1 MRSIDKSVWGP
12 MIKQTHDPQSS
23 QRQVLN
29 EILAKNANTAFGKEH
44 DFDLIQSYED
54 YRAAV
59 PIYTYEEFRPYIEA
73 QERTKECRLT
83 IEQPVAYAQTSG
95 TTGVPK
101 NIPILEST
109 IGVLS
114 RHQQLTTFAQYQGL
128 PTIFDGK
135 ILVLSSARA
144 EGALETGT
152 PYGSMSGFLHELLP
166 DFIRDKAVLPPEVL
180 RIEEYDRKYIA
191 IAAHALAEPNL
202 SLIATANPS
211 TVIKLFDVIREN
223 LAVLI
228 ELLPLKD
235 KPVFHVNI
243 PMPHPQPSR
252 ITELEKFLEQQAH
265 LTLGSF
271 WPGLRALVTW
281 TGGSC
286 AALLPRVQALLPP
299 KTEVIEMGYLSSELA
314 GSVNIDVRSNRCI
327 PTFYDNFFEFVEEGN
342 WEDDDAPVLTLAQVE
357 EGKRYYVIVTTRNG
371 LYRYCMNDIIEVTG
385 WFNQTPTI
393 QFVQKGKGVTNLTGE
408 KLYEHHVTTAVEAIR
423 QEYGIAFGFF
433 LMLADPVR
441 LEYTMC
447 IEHPVLN
454 EGVMHRLDSQLSM
467 LNIEYKVKRE
477 SGRLQPLKVLYVKDG
492 TSESYKR
499 HCLAEGQ
506 REAQYKVVRLQYVK
520 DCSFDFY
527 SYAR

>member
-152 PYGSMSGFLHELLP
+152 P
-166 DFIRDKAVLPPEVL
+166 
-180 RIEEYDRKYIA
+180 
-191 IAAHALAEPNL
+191 
-202 SLIATANPS
+202 
-211 TVIKLFDVIREN
+211 
-223 LAVLI
+223 
-228 ELLPLKD
+228 
-235 KPVFHVNI
+235 
-243 PMPHPQPSR
+243 
-252 ITELEKFLEQQAH
+252 
-265 LTLGSF
+265 
-271 WPGLRALVTW
+271 
-281 TGGSC
+281 
-286 AALLPRVQALLPP
+286 
-299 KTEVIEMGYLSSELA
+299 
-314 GSVNIDVRSNRCI
+314 
-327 PTFYDNFFEFVEEGN
+327 
-342 WEDDDAPVLTLAQVE
+342 
-357 EGKRYYVIVTTRNG
+357 
-371 LYRYCMNDIIEVTG
+371 
-385 WFNQTPTI
+385 
-393 QFVQKGKGVTNLTGE
+393 
-408 KLYEHHVTTAVEAIR
+408 
-423 QEYGIAFGFF
+423 
-433 LMLADPVR
+433 
-441 LEYTMC
+441 
-447 IEHPVLN
+447 
-454 EGVMHRLDSQLSM
+454 
-467 LNIEYKVKRE
+467 
-477 SGRLQPLKVLYVKDG
+477 
-492 TSESYKR
+492 
-499 HCLAEGQ
+499 
-506 REAQYKVVRLQYVK
+506 
-520 DCSFDFY
+520 
-527 SYAR
+527 